1 MSSVLQHARDFKE
14 FHRLNIGKMSKL
26 GKAVMNYHATLE
38 REQKK
43 EQERLEKERLRRL
56 MVRERER
63 ERRSN
68 AILLLLSSRQKM
80 RKATGNLL
88 INRRTNVWL
97 TSSSKLMSILRV

>member
-63 ERRSN
+63 RSN

>member
-56 MVRERER
+56 MVRERDR
-63 ERRSN
+63 EEIQCN
-68 AILLLLSSRQKM
+68 TPLTLL
-80 RKATGNLL
+80 
-88 INRRTNVWL
+88 
-97 TSSSKLMSILRV
+97 